1 MTARETYINYVEN
14 SSKNFLGQL
23 VGDRA
28 RRIENANENFYKKIR
43 TSQKAETEETE
54 EVVFS

>member
-14 SSKNFLGQL
+14 SSKNFLSQL
-23 VGDRA
+23 EGDRA
-28 RRIENANENFYKKIR
+28 RRIKKANENFYQKIK
-43 TSQKAETEETE
+43 TSQKEETE

>member
-14 SSKNFLGQL
+14 SSKNFLRQL
-23 VGDRA
+23 DGDRA
-28 RRIENANENFYKKIR
+28 RRIENENANFYQKIKIKA
-43 TSQKAETEETE
+43 SQTEETE